1 MRRRGSRFATARQC
15 HSFFLDDR
23 LQHCPNT
30 ITSSSHSNFLDYTQT
45 KFTHTPT
52 AFQTY
57 FQPCYNACLKMNE
70 CLFPIER
77 LGVESAALL
86 AADRKK
92 IFDLDRLQSFA
103 ISPAG
108 FDRTQRLPFAFLQQ
122 HNIVTSSISNAEN

>member
-30 ITSSSHSNFLDYTQT
+30 ITTSSSHSNFLDYTQT

-57 FQPCYNACLKMNE
+57 FQTCYNACLKMNE

-86 AADRKK
+86 VAADRKK
-92 IFDLDRLQSFA
+92 DLRFGSIAIFRHQSR
-103 ISPAG
+103 G
-108 FDRTQRLPFAFLQQ
+108 FRSNTTSALCIPFLQQ
-122 HNIVTSSISNAEN
+122 HHLLHLHC